1 MKHNIGKN
9 DRTLRVVVGCALI
22 VCGVMVTGTAGIVMA
37 AVGLIPLGTGLTG
50 NCPAYSIFGIDTCK
64 TKLKH

>member
-22 VCGVMVTGTAGIVMA
+22 VCGVMVTGTAGIIMA

-50 NCPAYSIFGIDTCK
+50 NCPAYSIFGINTCQ
-64 TKLKH
+64 TKNL

>member
-9 DRTLRVVVGCALI
+9 DRTLRVIVGCVLI
-22 VCGVMVTGTAGIVMA
+22 ACGVILTGTAGIIMA
-37 AVGLIPLGTGLTG
+37 AVGLIPLGTGLAG
-50 NCPAYSIFGIDTCK
+50 NCPAYFIFGLNTCK